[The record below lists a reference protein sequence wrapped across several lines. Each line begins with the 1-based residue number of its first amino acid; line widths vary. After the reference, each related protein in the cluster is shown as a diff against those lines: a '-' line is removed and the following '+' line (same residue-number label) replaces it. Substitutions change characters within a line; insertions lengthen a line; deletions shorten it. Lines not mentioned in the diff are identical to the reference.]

1 MYLKSKKKKGRRV
14 MRKRGGF
21 TLMELIIVV
30 IIISVLASV
39 AFPQFLAQIEKAR
52 MGEAATTMQSIRDAE
67 LAQFAASGAY
77 TATFPISVDIDGD
90 DTVDV
95 TMALPSSA
103 NFTYSV
109 VGAGTAVSAYVQA
122 ARTGI
127 AGGRRSYGKCVQSG
141 KLSTCDAAVCNPG
154 CP

>member
-1 MYLKSKKKKGRRV
+1 

-52 MGEAATTMQSIRDAE
+52 MGEATTTMQSIRDAE
-67 LAQFAASGAY
+67 LAEFASSGAY

-90 DTVDV
+90 SIVDV
-95 TMALPSSA
+95 TMALPSSE
-103 NFTYSV
+103 NFAYTV
-109 VGAGTAVSAYVQA
+109 NGAGTPITAYVQA
-122 ARTGI
+122 ARTAT
-127 AGGRRSYGKCVQSG
+127 AGGRMSYGKCVQSG
-141 KLSTCDAAVCNPG
+141 KIDTCDAATCNPG